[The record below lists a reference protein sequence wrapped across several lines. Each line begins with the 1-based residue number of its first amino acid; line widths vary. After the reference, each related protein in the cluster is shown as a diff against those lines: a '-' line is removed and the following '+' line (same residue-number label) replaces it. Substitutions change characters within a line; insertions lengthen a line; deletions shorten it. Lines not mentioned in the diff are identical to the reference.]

1 MILVPEGVI
10 DGPPPATSNSVP
22 IINNQ
27 IPPSTSS
34 DQRISET
41 QTLQS
46 SDLLDTVSEGTTP
59 RPGDDLIDEW
69 MRGVSGQTGELPR
82 YIRPKRWLS
91 EL

>member
-1 MILVPEGVI
+1 MLVPEGGI
-10 DGPPPATSNSVP
+10 DGTPTATSNSVP

-46 SDLLDTVSEGTTP
+46 SDSLNTPSEGTTP
-59 RPGDDLIDEW
+59 RPGDDSIEEW
-69 MRGVSGQTGELPR
+69 MRGVSIQSGELLR
-82 YIRPKRWLS
+82 YIRPKRWPS